1 MAFRS
6 EYAGRCKAC
15 GMAFPAGT
23 RLTGTKGNWRHV
35 SCGERR
41 VTARAGT
48 AGFIQPAPAP
58 VSLTRAIENGGTVAA
73 APIDTAQAAR
83 VRATAESYMRSP
95 YLNGPEVQA
104 ERARAEAA
112 RLARAAE
119 FAARGRVLPPR
130 APRGP
135 VAEPVRPEDGQAR
148 FRGLELDAAVEGPS
162 VEAPVEGP
170 GRFGGL
176 ELDDGVTVAP
186 DPDDVSGA
194 ERFRGLEL
202 D

>member
-135 VAEPVRPEDGQAR
+135 VVEPARPDDGAGR
-148 FRGLELDAAVEGPS
+148 FR
-162 VEAPVEGP
+162 
-170 GRFGGL
+170 GL

>member
-15 GMAFPAGT
+15 GMTFPAGT

-41 VTARAGT
+41 VTPRADT
-48 AGFIQPAPAP
+48 SAFLRP
-58 VSLTRAIENGGTVAA
+58 A
-73 APIDTAQAAR
+73 AP
-83 VRATAESYMRSP
+83 VRATEPDRLAAAVNAETQRVPTAPRVVPSWVASLSAAP
-95 YLNGPEVQA
+95 DAVA
-104 ERARAEAA
+104 SRAAAEAA
-112 RLARAAE
+112 RVARAAE
-119 FAARGRVLPPR
+119 FAARGRVLPLR

-148 FRGLELDAAVEGPS
+148 FLGLELDENVPA
-162 VEAPVEGP
+162 
-170 GRFGGL
+170 
-176 ELDDGVTVAP
+176 AP
-186 DPDDVSGA
+186 DPADVSGA